1 MKMLIFT
8 RVTCSPCHWMKQQLD
23 GIHDFPV
30 PIEFVDVDDNPQLG
44 MQYRVRSVP
53 TIVITDRDGA
63 TLAQKVGAASMG
75 ELHKLVGEAAQ

>member
-8 RVTCSPCHWMKQQLD
+8 RVTCSPCRWMKQQLD

-53 TIVITDRDGA
+53 TIVVTDHDGA
-63 TLAQKVGAASMG
+63 TLAHKVGAASMD
-75 ELHKLVGEAAQ
+75 ELHKLVGAAQ